1 MKDLQTAF
9 TRIDKIRELN
19 LKSPFFNHL
28 ITVANGIEALVWFF
42 EEKPA
47 QHVEGMIES
56 IQYYGNKV
64 LKEYRGK

>member
-9 TRIDKIRELN
+9 TRIDELRELN
-19 LKSPFFNHL
+19 LKSPLFNHL
-28 ITVANGIEALVWFF
+28 ITVADGIGALAWFF

-47 QHVEGMIES
+47 QYVEGMIES